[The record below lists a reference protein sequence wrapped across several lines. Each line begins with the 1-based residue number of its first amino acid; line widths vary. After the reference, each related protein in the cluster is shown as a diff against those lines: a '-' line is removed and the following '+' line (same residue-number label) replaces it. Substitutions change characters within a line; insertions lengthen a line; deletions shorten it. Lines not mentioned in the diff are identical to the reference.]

1 VVEIHARTM
10 FEARI
15 GEFEA
20 RHPRE
25 MSWAAL
31 PNH

>member
-1 VVEIHARTM
+1 M

>member
-1 VVEIHARTM
+1 M

-25 MSWAAL
+25 MSLAAL
-31 PNH
+31 QNH